1 MPKLLTIKDIAQIA
15 QVAEPTVRGWISKRK
30 FDAIK
35 LPQGIRVKESVFEKY
50 LEKRTIKAKS

>member
-1 MPKLLTIKDIAQIA
+1 
-15 QVAEPTVRGWISKRK
+15 
-30 FDAIK
+30 